1 MFLFSKGKCWFIYII
16 IARIMRHSVGK
27 QKLSSAGE
35 KSRRGMQSMSM
46 HESYLHTTS
55 TCHWF
60 RGSERWSR
68 EPELRVGSREEVFGK
83 LDKKKNL
90 RGKDLKSKE
99 KAVVITDGQRNPY
112 KQFHIFRYLFKFPP
126 SRFSN
131 SLLVQLFITAGRTTY
146 LFILFIDAY
155 RGVQR
160 KGGRI
165 LNIEYTLI
173 FVKSLTKCPKKGGQR
188 TVAPTLCTPMDA

>member
-1 MFLFSKGKCWFIYII
+1 MFLFSKGECWFIYII

-68 EPELRVGSREEVFGK
+68 EPELSVGNREEVFGK
-83 LDKKKNL
+83 LHKKKIWEEKILKVKKKN
-90 RGKDLKSKE
+90 E
-99 KAVVITDGQRNPY
+99 AAVVITDGQRNPY
-112 KQFHIFRYLFKFPP
+112 RQFHIFQYHFQFPP

-146 LFILFIDAY
+146 LFILFIDA
-155 RGVQR
+155 
-160 KGGRI
+160 
-165 LNIEYTLI
+165 
-173 FVKSLTKCPKKGGQR
+173 
-188 TVAPTLCTPMDA
+188 